1 MTLCTLYLRFDL
13 PEVHSLK
20 GRRSLLNSL
29 KERLKLFNVSLLD
42 ISGDYPK
49 EAEIALAFLSHDDA
63 SAAHYKEAILQMLE
77 SRFPHLEC
85 EIDEEC
91 F

>member
-49 EAEIALAFLSHDDA
+49 EAEIALAFLSPDSA
-63 SAAHYKEAILQMLE
+63 SAAQYRQKIEELLE
-77 SRFPHLEC
+77 TRFSQWPC
-85 EIDEEC
+85 EIEYEIL
-91 F
+91 